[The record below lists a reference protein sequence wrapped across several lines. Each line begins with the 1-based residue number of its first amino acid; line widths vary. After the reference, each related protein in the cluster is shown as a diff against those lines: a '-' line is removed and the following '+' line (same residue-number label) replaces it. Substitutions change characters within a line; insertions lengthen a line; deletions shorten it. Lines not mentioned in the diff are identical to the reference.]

1 VASGQQRIT
10 TMINPDEQ
18 QRRKTFAGLFG
29 KMFKP
34 TNVRPIHLELPRADE
49 MTLDEL
55 KALDKEEAAELD
67 VFLRRNDEVYAELSK
82 LNT

>member
-1 VASGQQRIT
+1 
-10 TMINPDEQ
+10 MIDHNEQ
-18 QRRKTFAGLFG
+18 QRRKMFAGLFG

-34 TNVRPIHLELPRADE
+34 TNVRPIHLELPRADD

-55 KALDKEEAAELD
+55 KALDKEEAAEFD
-67 VFLRRNDEVYAELSK
+67 FSCGNDEAHAELSK